1 MFGAFFMDYNQGL
14 IKFLM
19 LLILRFYESIKQKK
33 PHRSVVLKFL
43 EKFLIIFLQAQQQV
57 QQQRQQLQ

>member
-57 QQQRQQLQ
+57 QQQRQ